1 MTYLNEG
8 FRPYRKHQCAIDA
21 EPFIEAALVLETG
34 GTIQQALAK
43 LSAQHRTSLFH
54 VEQRPPSAILFDAG
68 KHGAAAILRACA
80 RELTGGAA

>member
-34 GTIQQALAK
+34 GTVEQALTK
-43 LSAQHRTSLFH
+43 LSHQHRTSLFH
-54 VEQRPPSAILFDAG
+54 VERRPPCAILVDAG
-68 KHGAAAILRACA
+68 RAKGAEILRGCA
-80 RELTGGAA
+80 RQLAGEVA